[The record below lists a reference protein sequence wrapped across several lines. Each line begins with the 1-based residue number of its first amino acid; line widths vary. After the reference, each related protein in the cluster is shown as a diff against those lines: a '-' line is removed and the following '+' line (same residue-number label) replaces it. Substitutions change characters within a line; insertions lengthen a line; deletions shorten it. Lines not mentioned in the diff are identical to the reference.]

1 MDSSTSPIPV
11 LCSFGAFVN
20 STSPSSYVSNKHIR
34 KTLIASSI
42 IRQSALVNKAKATGF
57 CVNGT
62 ANLWK
67 FRSVDQRKHF
77 LSVNIRSVI
86 RTVLHQSSKT
96 VSARGSKTH
105 STNRKREAQKFG
117 VFYMFSIFGRLSKGN
132 LIVSLDLN
140 EGPGCHRSV

>member
-1 MDSSTSPIPV
+1 MGSSTSPIPV

-62 ANLWK
+62 ANLRK

-77 LSVNIRSVI
+77 LSVNIRLSG
-86 RTVLHQSSKT
+86 
-96 VSARGSKTH
+96 VSYELCFTSLR
-105 STNRKREAQKFG
+105 NLCRLVAQKRIQQIES
-117 VFYMFSIFGRLSKGN
+117 VKLKSSVFSIFFY
-132 LIVSLDLN
+132 I
-140 EGPGCHRSV
+140 